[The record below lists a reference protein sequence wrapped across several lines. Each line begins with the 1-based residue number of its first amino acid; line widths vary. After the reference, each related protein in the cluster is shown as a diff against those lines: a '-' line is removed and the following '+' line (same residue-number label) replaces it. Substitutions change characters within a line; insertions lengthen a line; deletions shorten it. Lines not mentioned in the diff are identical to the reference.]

1 MIDASLENAF
11 AAFKLSRPL
20 LMAIAEA
27 GYEAPSPLQQACI
40 PTILSGADM
49 VVETHAGSGKTLA
62 FVLPLL
68 EGLDLSDRLPQ
79 VLVLTSSGDEAIR
92 IAEAFQHLARY
103 LPGFHVMPLCGG
115 DGQVVQLRQLERGV
129 HVVIGT
135 PRWTLGHVEMQ
146 RLALADLR
154 TLVLDDADE
163 LLRAGF
169 QEDLDAL
176 FKLAPAKR
184 QTLVFASN
192 RTRALNALV
201 QQYLANPVTIAL
213 PQVPLD
219 IPSLRQR
226 YWQVD
231 NGHKL
236 DALLRLIEIESRFE
250 AALVFVHTPGEAEWL
265 AEKLGARGYAVAII
279 HSHTPGRQCDLV
291 SGQLAKRQIDI
302 IIATDAACQQLD
314 LWRISHVIHYD
325 MPCDTPLYQARLARA
340 PARHSVLLLVTSHE
354 MSMLHDIEHGI
365 GNAID
370 PLALPER
377 SREH

>member
-1 MIDASLENAF
+1 MIAQHLNQAF

-20 LMAIAEA
+20 LMAVVEA
-27 GYEAPSPLQQACI
+27 GYEAPSQLQQACI
-40 PTILSGADM
+40 PPILSGQDL

-79 VLVLTSSGDEAIR
+79 VLVLTPSGEEAIR

-135 PRWTLGHVEMQ
+135 PRWMLGHVEKN
-146 RLALADLR
+146 RLTLTDLR

-176 FKLAPAKR
+176 FRLMPAKR
-184 QTLVFASN
+184 QTLVFASG
-192 RTRALNALV
+192 RTRALTSFVEQHLV
-201 QQYLANPVTIAL
+201 DPVTITL

-219 IPSLRQR
+219 IPALRQR

-231 NGHKL
+231 AGHKL
-236 DALLRLIEIESRFE
+236 EALIRLIEIESRFE
-250 AALVFVHTPGEAEWL
+250 AALIFVHTPSEAESL
-265 AEKLGARGYAVAII
+265 TEKMSARGYAVATI

-291 SGQLAKRQIDI
+291 SAQLVRRHIDI
-302 IIATDAACQQLD
+302 IIATDAACQQID
-314 LWRISHVIHYD
+314 LERISHVIHYD
-325 MPCDTPLYQARLARA
+325 LPCDTSVYQVRIARA
-340 PARHSVLLLVTSHE
+340 PAAHTILLLVTPHE

-365 GNAID
+365 GSAID